1 MLAYAGSSLS
11 HNQSQRD
18 CMSFSMEWSE
28 RESMERPLLTS
39 SVGGTLL
46 RQRVNVGATRTVARR
61 VVLATVS
68 TGARRR
74 RRRRR
79 RTATNGTVSMTAAG
93 DTALRNGSGRI
104 DQRLKE
110 QPDFVHDAPKD
121 VRNYRQAPRGALL
134 LDSAIRINIWHSRIQ
149 FLLAN
154 WCTLNNNYSSETF
167 HHCFFS

>member
-1 MLAYAGSSLS
+1 
-11 HNQSQRD
+11 
-18 CMSFSMEWSE
+18 MSFSMEWSE

-74 RRRRR
+74 RRRR
-79 RTATNGTVSMTAAG
+79 TATNGTVSMTATG
-93 DTALRNGSGRI
+93 DTALRNGSGRV

-121 VRNYRQAPRGALL
+121 V
-134 LDSAIRINIWHSRIQ
+134 
-149 FLLAN
+149 
-154 WCTLNNNYSSETF
+154 
-167 HHCFFS
+167 